1 MLPKYLKPFH
11 IDNENL
17 VRIGPKLDGG
27 YILDKRIVHITKK
40 IITCGLNDDWEFE
53 KHFSKI
59 NSSCEV
65 LAYDHTVN
73 KKFWIERFKK
83 DILHFFLFK
92 KIRLRKIISIF
103 KYYDYINFFKNK
115 NKHYELKIS
124 NENIKNKEITLNEI
138 LKDHDNL
145 ILKIDIEG
153 DEYNI
158 LNQILKNSK
167 KINALLIEFHDIQ
180 KNMHLIKKFIE
191 QSNKLKLVHIH
202 ANNYPCIDKDIDP
215 SVIELTFTNIEK
227 IRFEQI
233 ITKKKYPIENLDY
246 KNSHRKDDYTLK
258 FENDAK
264 KS

>member
-1 MLPKYLKPFH
+1 MLPKYLKPLH

-115 NKHYELKIS
+115 NKHHELKIS
-124 NENIKNKEITLNEI
+124 NENIKNKEITINEI

>member
-17 VRIGPKLDGG
+17 IRIGPKLDGG

-124 NENIKNKEITLNEI
+124 DKNIKNKEITINEI

-202 ANNYPCIDKDIDP
+202 ANNYPCIDKDINP

-246 KNSHRKDDYTLK
+246 KNSHRKIDYTLK

>member
-115 NKHYELKIS
+115 NKHHELKIS
-124 NENIKNKEITLNEI
+124 NENIKNKEITINEI

-180 KNMHLIKKFIE
+180 KNMHLIKNFIE

-233 ITKKKYPIENLDY
+233 ITKKKYPIDNLDY

>member
-17 VRIGPKLDGG
+17 IRIGPKLDGG

-59 NSSCEV
+59 NTSCEV

-73 KKFWIERFKK
+73 KEFWIKRFKK

-92 KIRLRKIISIF
+92 KLKLRKILSIF
-103 KYYDYINFFKNK
+103 KYYDYISFFKNK

-124 NENIKNKEITLNEI
+124 NENIKNKEITINKILN
-138 LKDHDNL
+138 DHDNL
-145 ILKIDIEG
+145 ILKVDIEG

-158 LNQILKNSK
+158 LKQILKNSK

-180 KNMHLIKKFIE
+180 ENMNLIKEFIKKI
-191 QSNKLKLVHIH
+191 SDLKLIHIH
-202 ANNYPCIDKDIDP
+202 GNNVSCVDKNIDP
-215 SVIELTFTNIEK
+215 NIIELTFTNVEK
-227 IRFEQI
+227 IKFEQK
-233 ITKKKYPIENLDY
+233 ITEKKYPIENLDY
-246 KNSHRKDDYTLK
+246 KNIHRKDDFVLM
-258 FENDAK
+258 FENDTK
-264 KS
+264 IS

>member
-1 MLPKYLKPFH
+1 MLPKYLKPLH

-53 KHFSKI
+53 KHFLKI
-59 NSSCEV
+59 NQSCEV

-124 NENIKNKEITLNEI
+124 NENIKNKEITINEI

-180 KNMHLIKKFIE
+180 KNMRLIKKFIE
-191 QSNKLKLVHIH
+191 KSNKLKLVHIH
-202 ANNYPCIDKDIDP
+202 ANNYQCIDKDIDP

-258 FENDAK
+258 FENDTK

>member
-17 VRIGPKLDGG
+17 IRIGPKLDGG

-124 NENIKNKEITLNEI
+124 NENIKNKEITINEI

-180 KNMHLIKKFIE
+180 KNMHLIKKFIK

-202 ANNYPCIDKDIDP
+202 ANNYQYIVKDINP

-233 ITKKKYPIENLDY
+233 ITKKKYPIDNLDY

>member
-17 VRIGPKLDGG
+17 IRIGPKLDGG

-53 KHFSKI
+53 KHFLKI
-59 NSSCEV
+59 NPSCEV

-73 KKFWIERFKK
+73 KEFWVQRFKK

-92 KIRLRKIISIF
+92 KLKLRKILSIF
-103 KYYDYINFFKNK
+103 KYYDYISFFKNK

-124 NENIKNKEITLNEI
+124 NENIKNKEITINEI
-138 LKDHDNL
+138 LNDHDNL
-145 ILKIDIEG
+145 ILKVDIEG

-158 LNQILKNSK
+158 LKQLEIL
-167 KINALLIEFHDIQ
+167 LL
-180 KNMHLIKKFIE
+180 
-191 QSNKLKLVHIH
+191 
-202 ANNYPCIDKDIDP
+202 
-215 SVIELTFTNIEK
+215 
-227 IRFEQI
+227 
-233 ITKKKYPIENLDY
+233 
-246 KNSHRKDDYTLK
+246 
-258 FENDAK
+258 K

>member
-17 VRIGPKLDGG
+17 IRIGPKLDGG

-53 KHFSKI
+53 KHFLKI
-59 NSSCEV
+59 NQSCEV

-124 NENIKNKEITLNEI
+124 NENIKNKEITINEI

-202 ANNYPCIDKDIDP
+202 ANNYQCIDKDINP

-233 ITKKKYPIENLDY
+233 ITKKKYPIDNLDY

>member
-17 VRIGPKLDGG
+17 IRIGPKLDGG

-59 NSSCEV
+59 NTSCEV

-73 KKFWIERFKK
+73 KEFWIKRFKK

-92 KIRLRKIISIF
+92 KIRLRKIINIF

-124 NENIKNKEITLNEI
+124 NENIRNKEITINQILN
-138 LKDHDNL
+138 DHDNL
-145 ILKIDIEG
+145 ILKVDIEG

-158 LNQILKNSK
+158 LKQILKNSK
-167 KINALLIEFHDIQ
+167 KINALLIEFHDVQ
-180 KNMHLIKKFIE
+180 ENMNLIKEFIKE
-191 QSNKLKLVHIH
+191 SKDLKLIHIH
-202 ANNYPCIDKDIDP
+202 GNNVSCVDKNIDP
-215 SVIELTFTNIEK
+215 NIIELTFTNVNK
-227 IRFEQI
+227 IKFEQK

-246 KNSHRKDDYTLK
+246 KNIHRKDDFVLK
-258 FENDAK
+258 FEDDTK
-264 KS
+264 IS

>member
-1 MLPKYLKPFH
+1 M
-11 IDNENL
+11 
-17 VRIGPKLDGG
+17 
-27 YILDKRIVHITKK
+27 
-40 IITCGLNDDWEFE
+40 
-53 KHFSKI
+53 
-59 NSSCEV
+59 
-65 LAYDHTVN
+65 
-73 KKFWIERFKK
+73 
-83 DILHFFLFK
+83 
-92 KIRLRKIISIF
+92 
-103 KYYDYINFFKNK
+103 
-115 NKHYELKIS
+115 
-124 NENIKNKEITLNEI
+124 
-138 LKDHDNL
+138 

-202 ANNYPCIDKDIDP
+202 ANNYQCIDKDINP

-233 ITKKKYPIENLDY
+233 ITKKKYPINNLDY

>member
-17 VRIGPKLDGG
+17 IRIGPKLDGG

-59 NSSCEV
+59 NTSCEV

-73 KKFWIERFKK
+73 KEFWIKRFKK

-92 KIRLRKIISIF
+92 KLKLRKILSIF
-103 KYYDYINFFKNK
+103 KYYDYISFFKNK

-124 NENIKNKEITLNEI
+124 NENIKNKEITINKILN
-138 LKDHDNL
+138 DHDNL
-145 ILKIDIEG
+145 ILKVDIEG

-158 LNQILKNSK
+158 LKQILKNSK

-180 KNMHLIKKFIE
+180 ENMNLIKEFIKE
-191 QSNKLKLVHIH
+191 SKDLKLIHIH
-202 ANNYPCIDKDIDP
+202 GNNVSCVDKNIDP
-215 SVIELTFTNIEK
+215 NIIELTFTNVEK
-227 IRFEQI
+227 IKFDQK
-233 ITKKKYPIENLDY
+233 ITEKKYPIENLDY
-246 KNSHRKDDYTLK
+246 KNIHRKDDFVLK
-258 FENDAK
+258 FENDTK
-264 KS
+264 IS

>member
-17 VRIGPKLDGG
+17 IRIGPKLDGG

-53 KHFSKI
+53 KHFLKI
-59 NSSCEV
+59 NPSCEV

-73 KKFWIERFKK
+73 KEFWVQRFKK

-92 KIRLRKIISIF
+92 KLKLRKILSIF
-103 KYYDYINFFKNK
+103 KYYDYISFFKNK

-124 NENIKNKEITLNEI
+124 NENIKNKKITINEI
-138 LKDHDNL
+138 LNDHDNL
-145 ILKIDIEG
+145 ILKVDIEG

-158 LNQILKNSK
+158 LKQILKNSK

-180 KNMHLIKKFIE
+180 ENMNLIKEFIKE
-191 QSNKLKLVHIH
+191 SKDLKLIHIH
-202 ANNYPCIDKDIDP
+202 GNNVSCADKNTDP
-215 SVIELTFTNIEK
+215 NIIELTFTNVEK
-227 IRFEQI
+227 IKFEQK
-233 ITKKKYPIENLDY
+233 ITEKNYPVEKLDY
-246 KNSHRKDDYTLK
+246 RNINRKNDFVLK
-258 FENDAK
+258 FENDTK
-264 KS
+264 IS

>member
-17 VRIGPKLDGG
+17 IRIGPKLDGG

-158 LNQILKNSK
+158 LKQILKNSK

-180 KNMHLIKKFIE
+180 KNMNLIKEFIKE
-191 QSNKLKLVHIH
+191 SSDLKLINIH
-202 ANNYPCIDKDIDP
+202 GNNVSCVDKNIDP
-215 SVIELTFTNIEK
+215 NIIELTFTNVEK
-227 IRFEQI
+227 IKFDQK
-233 ITKKKYPIENLDY
+233 ITEKKYPIENLDY
-246 KNSHRKDDYTLK
+246 KNIHRKDDFILK
-258 FENDAK
+258 FEDDTK
-264 KS
+264 IS

>member
-17 VRIGPKLDGG
+17 IRIGPKLDGG

-59 NSSCEV
+59 NTSCEV

-73 KKFWIERFKK
+73 KEFWIKRFKK

-92 KIRLRKIISIF
+92 KIRLKKIINIF

-124 NENIKNKEITLNEI
+124 NENIRNKEITINQILN
-138 LKDHDNL
+138 DHDNL
-145 ILKIDIEG
+145 ILKVDIEG

-158 LNQILKNSK
+158 LKQILKNSK
-167 KINALLIEFHDIQ
+167 KINALLIEFHDVQ
-180 KNMHLIKKFIE
+180 ENMNLIKEFIKE
-191 QSNKLKLVHIH
+191 SKDLKLIHIH
-202 ANNYPCIDKDIDP
+202 GNNVSCVDKNIDP
-215 SVIELTFTNIEK
+215 NIIELTFTNVEK
-227 IRFEQI
+227 IKFEQK
-233 ITKKKYPIENLDY
+233 ITEKKYPIENLDY
-246 KNSHRKDDYTLK
+246 KNIHRKDDFVLK
-258 FENDAK
+258 FEDDTK
-264 KS
+264 IS

>member
-1 MLPKYLKPFH
+1 
-11 IDNENL
+11 
-17 VRIGPKLDGG
+17 
-27 YILDKRIVHITKK
+27 
-40 IITCGLNDDWEFE
+40 
-53 KHFSKI
+53 
-59 NSSCEV
+59 

-124 NENIKNKEITLNEI
+124 NENIKNKEITINEI

>member
-17 VRIGPKLDGG
+17 IRIGPKLDGG

-124 NENIKNKEITLNEI
+124 NENIKNKEITINEI

-202 ANNYPCIDKDIDP
+202 ANNYQCIDKDIDP

-227 IRFEQI
+227 IRFEQK
-233 ITKKKYPIENLDY
+233 ITEKKYPIENLDY
-246 KNSHRKDDYTLK
+246 KNSHRKIDYTLK

>member
-17 VRIGPKLDGG
+17 IRIGPKLDGG

-73 KKFWIERFKK
+73 KKFWIKRFKK

-124 NENIKNKEITLNEI
+124 DKNIKNKEITINEI

-202 ANNYPCIDKDIDP
+202 ANNYQCIDKDINP

-233 ITKKKYPIENLDY
+233 ITKKNTQLITWITKIVIEKMIIL
-246 KNSHRKDDYTLK
+246 
-258 FENDAK
+258 
-264 KS
+264 

>member
-17 VRIGPKLDGG
+17 IRIGPKLDGG

-59 NSSCEV
+59 NTSCEV

-73 KKFWIERFKK
+73 KEFWIKRFKK

-92 KIRLRKIISIF
+92 KIRLRKIINIF

-124 NENIKNKEITLNEI
+124 NENIRNKEITINQILN
-138 LKDHDNL
+138 DHDNL
-145 ILKIDIEG
+145 ILKVDIEG

-158 LNQILKNSK
+158 LKQILKNSK
-167 KINALLIEFHDIQ
+167 KINALLIEFHDVQ
-180 KNMHLIKKFIE
+180 ENMNLIKEFIKE
-191 QSNKLKLVHIH
+191 SKDLKLIHIH
-202 ANNYPCIDKDIDP
+202 GNNVSCVDKNIDP
-215 SVIELTFTNIEK
+215 NIIELTFTNVEK
-227 IRFEQI
+227 IKFEQK
-233 ITKKKYPIENLDY
+233 ITEKKYPIENLDY
-246 KNSHRKDDYTLK
+246 KNIHRKDDFVLM
-258 FENDAK
+258 FENDTK
-264 KS
+264 IS

>member
-17 VRIGPKLDGG
+17 IRIGPKLDGG

-53 KHFSKI
+53 KHFLKI
-59 NSSCEV
+59 NPSCEV

-73 KKFWIERFKK
+73 KEFWVQRFKK

-92 KIRLRKIISIF
+92 KLKLRKILSIF
-103 KYYDYINFFKNK
+103 KYYDYISFFKNK
-115 NKHYELKIS
+115 NKHHELKIS
-124 NENIKNKEITLNEI
+124 NENIKNKEITINEI

>member
-1 MLPKYLKPFH
+1 M
-11 IDNENL
+11 
-17 VRIGPKLDGG
+17 
-27 YILDKRIVHITKK
+27 
-40 IITCGLNDDWEFE
+40 
-53 KHFSKI
+53 
-59 NSSCEV
+59 
-65 LAYDHTVN
+65 AYDHTVN

-124 NENIKNKEITLNEI
+124 DKNIKNKEITINEI

-202 ANNYPCIDKDIDP
+202 ANNYQCIDKDINP

-233 ITKKKYPIENLDY
+233 ITKKKYPIDNLDY

>member
-11 IDNENL
+11 INNENL
-17 VRIGPKLDGG
+17 IRIGPKLDGG

-53 KHFSKI
+53 KHFLKI
-59 NSSCEV
+59 NPSCEV

-73 KKFWIERFKK
+73 KEFWVQRFKK
-83 DILHFFLFK
+83 DVLHFFLFK
-92 KIRLRKIISIF
+92 KLKLRKILSIF
-103 KYYDYINFFKNK
+103 KYYDYISFFKNK
-115 NKHYELKIS
+115 NKHHELKIS

-138 LKDHDNL
+138 LNDHDNL
-145 ILKIDIEG
+145 ILKVDIEG

-180 KNMHLIKKFIE
+180 KNMHLIKNFIE

>member
-17 VRIGPKLDGG
+17 IRIGPKLDGG

-59 NSSCEV
+59 NTSCEV

-73 KKFWIERFKK
+73 KEFWIKRFKK

-92 KIRLRKIISIF
+92 KIRLRKIINIF
-103 KYYDYINFFKNK
+103 KYYDYIIFFKNK

-124 NENIKNKEITLNEI
+124 NENIRNKEITINQI
-138 LKDHDNL
+138 FNDHDNL
-145 ILKIDIEG
+145 ILKVDIEG

-202 ANNYPCIDKDIDP
+202 ANNYECIDKDIDP

-233 ITKKKYPIENLDY
+233 ITKKKYPIDNLDY

>member
-1 MLPKYLKPFH
+1 MLPKYLKPLH

-124 NENIKNKEITLNEI
+124 NENIKNKEITINEI

>member
-1 MLPKYLKPFH
+1 M
-11 IDNENL
+11 
-17 VRIGPKLDGG
+17 
-27 YILDKRIVHITKK
+27 
-40 IITCGLNDDWEFE
+40 
-53 KHFSKI
+53 
-59 NSSCEV
+59 
-65 LAYDHTVN
+65 AYDHTVN

-124 NENIKNKEITLNEI
+124 NENIKNKEITINEI

-202 ANNYPCIDKDIDP
+202 ANNYQCIDKDIDP

>member
-124 NENIKNKEITLNEI
+124 NENIKNKEITINEI

>member
-17 VRIGPKLDGG
+17 IRIGPKLDGG

-53 KHFSKI
+53 KHFLKI
-59 NSSCEV
+59 NPSCEV

-73 KKFWIERFKK
+73 KEFWVQRFKK

-92 KIRLRKIISIF
+92 KLKLRKILSIF
-103 KYYDYINFFKNK
+103 KYYDYISFFKNK

-124 NENIKNKEITLNEI
+124 NENIKNKEITINEI
-138 LKDHDNL
+138 LNDHDNL
-145 ILKIDIEG
+145 ILKVDIEG

-158 LNQILKNSK
+158 LKQILKNSK

-180 KNMHLIKKFIE
+180 KNMNLIKEFIKE
-191 QSNKLKLVHIH
+191 SSDLKLIHIH
-202 ANNYPCIDKDIDP
+202 GNNVSCVDKNIDP
-215 SVIELTFTNIEK
+215 NIIELTFTNVEK
-227 IRFEQI
+227 IKFDQK
-233 ITKKKYPIENLDY
+233 ITEKKYPIENLDY
-246 KNSHRKDDYTLK
+246 KNIRRKDDFVLK
-258 FENDAK
+258 FENDTK
-264 KS
+264 IS

>member
-11 IDNENL
+11 INNENL
-17 VRIGPKLDGG
+17 IRIGPKLDGG

-65 LAYDHTVN
+65 LAYDHKVN

-92 KIRLRKIISIF
+92 KLKLRKILSIF
-103 KYYDYINFFKNK
+103 KYYDYISFFKNK

-124 NENIKNKEITLNEI
+124 NENIKNKEITINEI

-202 ANNYPCIDKDIDP
+202 ANNYQCIDKDIDP

-246 KNSHRKDDYTLK
+246 KNSHRKIDYTLK